1 MEYTISA
8 AFVLDVE
15 DDKVG
20 ETDLHKDIVQ
30 HVATLAELMRAKY
43 PDAAFKVIL
52 ADMIISA
59 PERILG
65 EKR

>member
-15 DDKVG
+15 PDLVS
-20 ETDLHKDIVQ
+20 ETPLHKDIVQ
-30 HVATLAELMRAKY
+30 HIVTLAELMRAKY
-43 PDAAFKVIL
+43 PEAAFRVVL